1 MYLCSN
7 GVLDVPH
14 DATVLCIPLS
24 YGSKTSEALYELAL
38 PQTQLLFNIKI
49 KCELNLNLY

>member
-1 MYLCSN
+1 MVMVLLIVMYLCSN

-24 YGSKTSEALYELAL
+24 YGSKTSKALYELAL
-38 PQTQLLFNIKI
+38 PQTQLYIM
-49 KCELNLNLY
+49 